1 MIDIDNNDTICA
13 VATAAGGAIGVIRVS
28 GPDAI
33 SLTDSIF
40 SRNLQDASPN
50 TIVYGNIVGTNNDIV
65 DEVLVSIFRKPHSYT
80 GEDSTEIS
88 CHGSRYI
95 LSRVMQLLISA
106 GCRQAQPGEF
116 TRRAFCNGKL
126 DLSQAEAVADLI
138 ASTNEATHHIALGQ
152 LRGNITNTLSLLR
165 DQLLKMTS
173 LLELELD
180 FSDHEELEF
189 ADRSQLRQLAEEIDS
204 RIVKMISSFASGQA
218 IKKGV
223 PVAIVGKTNVGK
235 STLLNAIL
243 GEQRAIVSDVHGTTR
258 DIIEDAIDIRGVTFR
273 FIDTAGL
280 RTTTD
285 EIEQIGIGLTYRKLN
300 EATVVLWV
308 VDEMPTASE
317 TAEMTQRC
325 HNSQL
330 IVVNNKTD
338 RKNLVESLKEE
349 LKDIPV
355 IGISARCGENIYS
368 LQDMIFEA
376 ADIQSV
382 TANDVVVTSSR
393 HYESLQRSHESMMRT
408 IEGIDLG
415 ISADLLSE
423 DLRSCLESMSEIT
436 GRGIITSNEVLSNIF
451 SHFCIGK

>member
-138 ASTNEATHHIALGQ
+138 SSTNEATHHIALGQ

-325 HNSQL
+325 RNSQL

-355 IGISARCGENIYS
+355 IGISARFGENIDS